1 MARYDF
7 CINQGADI
15 LLPILLKDS
24 SDSVIKLNG
33 FKVRMQI
40 RQYKHSETAID
51 TLTTENGRIVLDP
64 EEGKFTL
71 KFPNKVTSQYP
82 AVKAVYD
89 IETVSADGKVT
100 RILEGTV
107 LISKEV
113 TRV

>member
-1 MARYDF
+1 MAKYDF

-71 KFPNKVTSQYP
+71 KFPNEVTAHYP

-89 IETVSADGKVT
+89 IEIVSAEGKVT

-107 LISKEV
+107 FISREV

>member
-51 TLTTENGRIVLDP
+51 TLTTSGSRRR
-64 EEGKFTL
+64 
-71 KFPNKVTSQYP
+71 KVHSQ
-82 AVKAVYD
+82 VSKQSD
-89 IETVSADGKVT
+89 IS
-100 RILEGTV
+100 
-107 LISKEV
+107 ISCSQGCI
-113 TRV
+113 RY